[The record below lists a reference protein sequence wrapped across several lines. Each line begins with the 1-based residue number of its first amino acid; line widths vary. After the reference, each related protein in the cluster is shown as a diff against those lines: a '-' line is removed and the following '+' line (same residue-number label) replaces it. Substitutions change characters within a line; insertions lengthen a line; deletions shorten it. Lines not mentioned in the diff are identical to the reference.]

1 MTFHSST
8 LIEKIFH
15 HPAPRRQ
22 LFDSPGFFELKIL
35 ARIHHRI
42 PNNDR
47 MVLTTRLAHGK
58 DPLPI
63 EAQPPDFLGL
73 LVYSLPARHARTH
86 R

>member
-15 HPAPRRQ
+15 RPAPRRH
-22 LFDSPGFFELKIL
+22 LFDFPWFFELKIL

-42 PNNDR
+42 QKLER
-47 MVLTTRLAHGK
+47 TRLTTALVRGK
-58 DPLPI
+58 DPPSI
-63 EAQPPDFLGL
+63 QAQPPDFHGL
-73 LVYSLPARHARTH
+73 LVYSLPARHAGTH